1 LNLGAIFSQFGWKG
15 GYLGQLIR
23 KLIVRL
29 GSPAHEGRPNL
40 SRKAAA
46 CHAFHGREVVVT
58 NPHPN
63 HQVSREANT
72 PCISVFLARPGFSV
86 GGDRKTRPSA

>member
-29 GSPAHEGRPNL
+29 DSPAHKRRPNL
-40 SRKAAA
+40 SRKAAT
-46 CHAFHGREVVVT
+46 CHAPHGREVVVT
-58 NPHPN
+58 DPYSN
-63 HQVSREANT
+63 HQISREANK
-72 PCISVFLARPGFSV
+72 PRISVFLARPRFSV
-86 GGDRKTRPSA
+86 SDDR